1 MERVDFKDTYD
12 NSQKEIRNTHIN
24 IGTGKEIS
32 IIELAETIKDIVGFK
47 GALYFNSSKPDGTMR
62 KLTDTQRLEKTK
74 WREKTILKRGILK
87 MFSNYQ

>member
-1 MERVDFKDTYD
+1 
-12 NSQKEIRNTHIN
+12 
-24 IGTGKEIS
+24 
-32 IIELAETIKDIVGFK
+32 LAETIKDIVGFK